1 MIILSKKTILMAATA
16 LCVLPVNAK
25 ATTMLSLDV
34 MPQSA
39 SDVLLVS
46 SNQQAQDF
54 INKMGDEVVSI
65 LGDAS
70 LSKAQKTEEFR
81 KLLNSKFDMA
91 TIGRFAMG
99 RHWRSASK
107 AQQSEYQKL
116 FKDMIV
122 NVYSS
127 RFSEY
132 NGEGFDVVSARA
144 DGKKDFLVSSYIVP
158 ASGSK
163 IKVDW
168 RLRDRSGQFKIIDVI
183 IEGVSMSLTQRSDF
197 SSVIQRGGGDVDVL
211 LGHLRK

>member
-1 MIILSKKTILMAATA
+1 MIILSKRTILMAATA
-16 LCVLPVNAK
+16 LCILPMNAK
-25 ATTMLSLDV
+25 ATVLNMNITS
-34 MPQSA
+34 QSA
-39 SDVLLVS
+39 PGYVLVS

-54 INKMGDEVVSI
+54 INKMGDEVVSF
-65 LGDAS
+65 LGDES
-70 LSKAQKTEEFR
+70 LSESQKTEKFR

-107 AQQSEYQKL
+107 AQQSEYQRL

-122 NVYSS
+122 RVYSS
-127 RFSEY
+127 RLSGY
-132 NGEGFDVVSARA
+132 KGEGFDVVSARA

-158 ASGSK
+158 SNGSK